1 MTSKL
6 GCQSSTME
14 KQGMQISKETSG
26 PQTIYKL
33 RGTELEEALGEA
45 VVSEIK
51 NEFRLHGI
59 FVKPQFRGKGY
70 GKLIMNTV
78 LREAQTKRVTLCTGL
93 GNIAF
98 FQGFGFEVT
107 DIGDS
112 LVSMEKRPNNN
123 FLTI

>member
-14 KQGMQISKETSG
+14 KQSMQISKETSG

>member
-1 MTSKL
+1 
-6 GCQSSTME
+6 
-14 KQGMQISKETSG
+14 MQVSKETSG

>member
-1 MTSKL
+1 
-6 GCQSSTME
+6 
-14 KQGMQISKETSG
+14 MQILKETSG
-26 PQTIYKL
+26 PQIIYKL
-33 RGTELEEALGEA
+33 RGAELEEALGEA

-78 LREAQTKRVTLCTGL
+78 LREAQTKRVTLCTGF

-98 FQGFGFEVT
+98 FKGFGFEVT

-112 LVSMEKRPNNN
+112 LVSMEKKPVNNN
-123 FLTI
+123 FLSS